1 MIKGTNKPTRDLAP
15 IRIIS
20 RNRSTPDPAKN
31 LGLLPRNR
39 SGQEEIVGFAVI
51 LIIVAVILL
60 ILLSFLLGRG
70 SDKEAVQNY
79 EIQSFLGAS
88 LQYTSE
94 CEDQIEYLSLQ
105 KLINACE
112 EGGNCLDGK
121 DSCEALNETIINL
134 MGKSWNVGSQ
144 SSIKGYVLRI
154 IVDGQ
159 EKLLFKEGNET
170 NTYKG
175 ALQDFAKSGRDY
187 QVSLNIYA

>member
-1 MIKGTNKPTRDLAP
+1 MGKKANKQTRDLAS
-15 IRIIS
+15 IRI
-20 RNRSTPDPAKN
+20 T
-31 LGLLPRNR
+31 PRNR

-51 LIIVAVILL
+51 IIIVAVILL
-60 ILLSFLLGRG
+60 ILLGFLLSRG

-79 EIQSFLGAS
+79 EISSFISAS

-94 CEDQIEYLSLQ
+94 CEDQIEFLSLQ
-105 KLINACE
+105 KLISACE
-112 EGGNCLDGK
+112 EGRNCLDGK
-121 DSCEALNETIINL
+121 DSCEVLNETIINL

-144 SSIKGYVLRI
+144 SSIKGYTLRI

-175 ALQDFAKSGRDY
+175 ALQDFAKSGKDY
-187 QVSLNIYA
+187 QVSLNVYA